1 MDAAHITT
9 ASPPH
14 YTAVMKIYLVG
25 GAVRDELL
33 GLPVRER
40 DWVVVG
46 ATPQDLLD
54 RKYKPVGKDFPIF
67 LHPESSEEYALAR
80 TERKTGRGYYGFETR
95 FAADVTLE
103 QDLQRRDLTINALAR
118 DTDTGEL
125 IDPFG
130 GERDLSQRVLRHV
143 SEAFVEDPV
152 RVLRVARFM
161 ARFAPLGFTVAP
173 ETVALMREIAAR
185 GELEALVPERVW
197 QETQRALEQPA
208 PSQFFEVLRAA
219 NALPVIFPEVAALF
233 GVPQPVRW
241 HPEIDAGIHTLMVL
255 EQAAKLSEDAVV
267 RFAALTH
274 DLGKGTTPPEEWPS
288 HTAHEERSA
297 QLTEQLCKRLR
308 IPNNYRDLAVLVGR
322 YHLLCH
328 KLGELRVGTVLDLL
342 ENTDALRRPERF
354 EQFILACEADARGR
368 KGLEEREY
376 PQAHWLRD
384 ARARVASVALDES
397 ERAGLV
403 GPQIAQRLRQVRLE
417 SLRDWSLARQRP

>member
-1 MDAAHITT
+1 
-9 ASPPH
+9 
-14 YTAVMKIYLVG
+14 MKIYLVG

-40 DWVVVG
+40 DWAVVG
-46 ATPQDLLD
+46 ATAQDLLD
-54 RKYKPVGKDFPIF
+54 RNFKPVGKDFPIF
-67 LHPESSEEYALAR
+67 LHPQTSEEYALAR
-80 TERKTGRGYYGFETR
+80 TERKTGHGYYGFETQ
-95 FAADVTLE
+95 FSTDVTLE

-118 DTDTGEL
+118 DPDTGQL

-130 GERDLSQRVLRHV
+130 GERDLRQRVLRHV

-185 GELEALVPERVW
+185 GELETLVPERVW

-208 PSQFFEVLRAA
+208 PWQFFEVLRAA

-233 GVPQPVRW
+233 GVPQPERW
-241 HPEIDAGIHTLMVL
+241 HPEIDAGVHTMMVL
-255 EQAAKLSEDAVV
+255 EQAAKLSNDAVV

-288 HTAHEERSA
+288 HVAHEERSA
-297 QLTEQLCKRLR
+297 LLIEELCKRLR
-308 IPNNYRDLAVLVGR
+308 IPNLYRDLAVLVGR
-322 YHLLCH
+322 YHLLSH

-342 ENTDALRRPERF
+342 ENTDSLRRPERF

-368 KGLEEREY
+368 RGLEEREY
-376 PQAHWLRD
+376 PQAQWLRE
-384 ARARVASVALDES
+384 ARARIAAVALDES
-397 ERAGLV
+397 ARAGLA
-403 GPQIAQRLRQVRLE
+403 GLEIAQRLRHERLE
-417 SLRDWSLARQRP
+417 VLRGWQSEVAGKT